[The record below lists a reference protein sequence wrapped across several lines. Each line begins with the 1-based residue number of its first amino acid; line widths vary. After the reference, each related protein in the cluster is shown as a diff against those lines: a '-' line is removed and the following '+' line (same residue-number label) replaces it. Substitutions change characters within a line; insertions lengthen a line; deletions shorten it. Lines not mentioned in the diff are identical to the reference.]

1 MLGAATGMTGWGS
14 SRTLITWNS
23 GPVEARPPPID
34 GSTEPE
40 PLDAE
45 PGQRAL
51 PPPGRPHAPRTPAHG
66 RLVVRAA
73 RGRQSSRRST
83 GVCRAATLTKIA
95 RRIVASAAANAHPP
109 LRANPAGQREQPFFL
124 FMRRRLGDIGRGCR
138 EHQPAADIPNKES
151 WRSML
156 TEPTK
161 TKGRAIILRSHVFSK
176 ANQRPNAQQATAL
189 MDDVEARNKD
199 TSPSRGKLARLLL
212 VALNCGMLALGTTAG
227 PLLTRLYYDKGGSRE
242 WLSAWLESAGWPLL
256 LLPVA
261 ASYASRRARHG
272 RGAPLLLTPPRVLL
286 AAAGLGVATGADN
299 FVYAYS
305 LRYLPVSTSAILIST
320 QLAFTVLFA
329 FLLVRQRLTAPTVN
343 AVALLTAGAAMLGLH
358 VSGDR
363 PGGVSRAQYWMGF
376 ALTLG
381 AAVLYGLILPLVEL
395 AYKRA
400 GAAAGGGRAVTYALV
415 MEMQLVMGFFATVF
429 CTIGMVVNKDF
440 QVPGLFVNGR
450 RRLAVWAFSDTR
462 DRVRGL
468 TGVEKKESPTHQ
480 RRDPAV
486 TVSNQ
491 HARAAAG
498 ERILS
503 VVAHSTI
510 PILDPLAF
518 KRARANT
525 IGMDLEA
532 RNNSPPPA
540 RSSKTKTTHR
550 LMVAL
555 NCALLGVGVTGGQ
568 LLSRLYYSKGGH
580 RQWLSAWLQTGAWPL
595 LLIPL
600 AISYSTRR
608 ARDGRGAP
616 LLLSPPR
623 VLLAA
628 AGLGLSTGVDDFLY
642 AWGLEFLPVS
652 TSAILISTQLAF
664 TVLFAFLV
672 VGQRLT
678 PATMNAVA
686 LLTVGAVVLGLHVSG
701 DRPEGVTR
709 GQYWMGFVLTLGA
722 AVLYGLILPL
732 VELAYNRAAAAGGG
746 GALTYA
752 VAMELQLV
760 MGFVATVFCTVGM
773 VVNKDFQVRPHP
785 HVSPCAYVY
794 VPLLPLGVAIAPQA
808 PVVSFL
814 LDNVTDTVMPAS
826 SLRSG
831 RSPAPARFGVWGS
844 AASPATHGSLSW
856 LLIESARPGG
866 GSRSQFAKESCK
878 ELNQQG
884 YAYGVDD
891 FIYAYG
897 LPTNSRV
904 HLRDPHLEFSTH
916 LVFTVCFAFLIVGHR
931 QTPATVNAVAL
942 LTADAVVL
950 GHPRGAVR
958 TDH

>member
-1 MLGAATGMTGWGS
+1 
-14 SRTLITWNS
+14 
-23 GPVEARPPPID
+23 
-34 GSTEPE
+34 
-40 PLDAE
+40 
-45 PGQRAL
+45 
-51 PPPGRPHAPRTPAHG
+51 
-66 RLVVRAA
+66 
-73 RGRQSSRRST
+73 
-83 GVCRAATLTKIA
+83 
-95 RRIVASAAANAHPP
+95 
-109 LRANPAGQREQPFFL
+109 
-124 FMRRRLGDIGRGCR
+124 
-138 EHQPAADIPNKES
+138 
-151 WRSML
+151 
-156 TEPTK
+156 
-161 TKGRAIILRSHVFSK
+161 
-176 ANQRPNAQQATAL
+176 
-189 MDDVEARNKD
+189 
-199 TSPSRGKLARLLL
+199 
-212 VALNCGMLALGTTAG
+212 
-227 PLLTRLYYDKGGSRE
+227 
-242 WLSAWLESAGWPLL
+242 
-256 LLPVA
+256 
-261 ASYASRRARHG
+261 
-272 RGAPLLLTPPRVLL
+272 
-286 AAAGLGVATGADN
+286 
-299 FVYAYS
+299 
-305 LRYLPVSTSAILIST
+305 
-320 QLAFTVLFA
+320 
-329 FLLVRQRLTAPTVN
+329 
-343 AVALLTAGAAMLGLH
+343 
-358 VSGDR
+358 
-363 PGGVSRAQYWMGF
+363 
-376 ALTLG
+376 
-381 AAVLYGLILPLVEL
+381 
-395 AYKRA
+395 
-400 GAAAGGGRAVTYALV
+400 
-415 MEMQLVMGFFATVF
+415 
-429 CTIGMVVNKDF
+429 
-440 QVPGLFVNGR
+440 
-450 RRLAVWAFSDTR
+450 
-462 DRVRGL
+462 
-468 TGVEKKESPTHQ
+468 
-480 RRDPAV
+480 
-486 TVSNQ
+486 
-491 HARAAAG
+491 
-498 ERILS
+498 
-503 VVAHSTI
+503 
-510 PILDPLAF
+510 
-518 KRARANT
+518 
-525 IGMDLEA
+525 MDLEA

-773 VVNKDFQVRPHP
+773 VVNKDFQ
-785 HVSPCAYVY
+785 
-794 VPLLPLGVAIAPQA
+794 
-808 PVVSFL
+808 
-814 LDNVTDTVMPAS
+814 
-826 SLRSG
+826 
-831 RSPAPARFGVWGS
+831 
-844 AASPATHGSLSW
+844 
-856 LLIESARPGG
+856 
-866 GSRSQFAKESCK
+866 
-878 ELNQQG
+878 QG

-950 GHPRGAVR
+950 GHPRGAHARARSSYLEGATKLSAAGVTVVSKASSQILHLDADRTHPSIPACVTASRADQTDAPRRHSSPPPAAAMDVEAPRKDSAAPARGGNGKAMHRLLVALNIGMLALGAIGGPLLSRLYFSKGGHRQWLSAWLETGGWPLLLIPVAASYAARRARHGRGAPLLLTPPRILLAAAALGVATGVDDFIYAYGLAYLPVSTSAILISTQLAFTVLFAFLVVR
-958 TDH
+958 QRLTPASVNAVALLTVGAVVLGLHVSGDRPPGVTRGQYWVGFVLTLGAAALYGLVLPLVELAYRRAAGGGRAVTYALVMEMQLVMGFFATAFCTVGMVVNKDFQAIPREAKHFELGEGRYYTVLAWAAVLWQFFFLGAVGVIFCVHTLLAGILIAVFIPVTEVAAVIFLHEKFSSEKGVALVLSLWGLASYSYGEWSEARAKKQTEAAAEAQASS